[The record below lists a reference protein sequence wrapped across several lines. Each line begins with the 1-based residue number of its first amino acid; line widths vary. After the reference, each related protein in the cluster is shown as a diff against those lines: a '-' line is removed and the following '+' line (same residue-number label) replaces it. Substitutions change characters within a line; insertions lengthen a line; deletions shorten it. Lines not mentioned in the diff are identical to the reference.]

1 MKIFGR
7 TETRP
12 RQAVL
17 ALATASAV
25 AAGLVTVTAAG
36 AEPQAP
42 APQPAQA
49 VRDTDPKNPDFGPN
63 TYIATP
69 STPAGE
75 LQGKLDEIAERQHT
89 NQFGPE
95 RDAVLFQPGDYSAD
109 VNLGFN
115 TQVAGLGMS
124 PDDVNLNG
132 HVRVEADWLGEGN
145 ATQNFWRTAENLS
158 VTPPDGEIERWAVS
172 QAAPYRRMHMR
183 GQMQLWNGYDGWASG
198 GYIADSKIDGLVES
212 GSQQQFL
219 TRNSELAG
227 GWDGSVWNM
236 MFTGTVGAPEQ
247 HFPDPSHTN
256 VPETPKLREKPFLNI
271 GEDGG
276 YNVFVPA
283 LRENTQG
290 VSWANGAPE
299 GEQISL
305 ADFYVAKEGD
315 NAATI
320 NAALAEGKHLLF
332 TPGVY
337 HLDDTIKVDNP
348 DTVVLGIG
356 MASLVPDTG
365 KPAVSVADVDGVKLA
380 GLFIDAGEQNSPSL
394 MTLGEEGADQSHAEN
409 PTQLSDV
416 FFRIG
421 GPGVGKATNTLTVNS
436 NDVLLDHSWMW
447 RADHG
452 DGVGWDVNTAETG
465 LIVNG
470 DNVTAHGLF
479 VEHYQKNNVVWNGN
493 GGRTYFFQNEFPY
506 DPPDQAAWG
515 GDGGWAA
522 YKVADDVTDHEAWG
536 LGSYCFFDTNPEVT
550 AARSFEV
557 PVNPGVKMHDL
568 VSVSLGG
575 TGTIDKVI
583 NDQGDTANGD
593 NQISYVPEYGG

>member
-12 RQAVL
+12 RQAVM

-49 VRDTDPKNPDFGPN
+49 VRDTDPKNPDLGPN
-63 TYIATP
+63 TYVATP

-145 ATQNFWRTAENLS
+145 ATQNFWRSAENMA
-158 VTPPDGEIERWAVS
+158 VTPPSGEIERWAVS

-227 GWDGSVWNM
+227 GWSGSVWNM
-236 MFTGTVGAPEQ
+236 MFTGTVGAPAQ

-271 GEDGG
+271 GEDGN

-348 DTVVLGIG
+348 NTVVLGIG

-365 KPAVSVADVDGVKLA
+365 KPAMSVADVDGVKLA
-380 GLFIDAGEQNSPSL
+380 GLFIDAGEQNSPTL
-394 MTLGEEGADQSHAEN
+394 MTLGEEDANASHAEN

-421 GPGVGKATNTLTVNS
+421 GPWAGKATTTLDINS

-465 LIVNG
+465 LVVDG

-536 LGSYCFFDTNPEVT
+536 LGSYCFFDTNPAVT
-550 AARSFEV
+550 APRSFEV
-557 PVNPGVKMHDL
+557 PANPGVKMHDL

-575 TGTIDKVI
+575 TGTINKVI
-583 NDQGDTANGD
+583 NDQGDTANAD
-593 NQISYVPEYGG
+593 NQISYVPEFGG